1 MIGLPASGK
10 TTWAEKL
17 KASQPEKMYNILGT
31 NLIIDKMKVSIAG
44 IEVSCWKKNPE
55 GREYIC
61 MNTIQI
67 SSIKCDRHQMI
78 GEWMKSLWINGYSQ
92 EKN

>member
-31 NLIIDKMKVSIAG
+31 NLIIDKMKVC
-44 IEVSCWKKNPE
+44 V
-55 GREYIC
+55 
-61 MNTIQI
+61 QV
-67 SSIKCDRHQMI
+67 QMFVKYFVLNFLERQSKSKI
-78 GEWMKSLWINGYSQ
+78 GVYR
-92 EKN
+92 

>member
-31 NLIIDKMKVSIAG
+31 NLIIDKMKVC
-44 IEVSCWKKNPE
+44 VLV
-55 GREYIC
+55 
-61 MNTIQI
+61 
-67 SSIKCDRHQMI
+67 QMFVKYFVLNFLKRQS
-78 GEWMKSLWINGYSQ
+78 KSKIRVYR
-92 EKN
+92 

>member
-31 NLIIDKMKVSIAG
+31 NLIIDKMKVC
-44 IEVSCWKKNPE
+44 VLV
-55 GREYIC
+55 
-61 MNTIQI
+61 
-67 SSIKCDRHQMI
+67 QMFVKYFVLNFLKRQS
-78 GEWMKSLWINGYSQ
+78 KSKTGVYR
-92 EKN
+92 

>member
-31 NLIIDKMKVSIAG
+31 NLIIDKMKVC
-44 IEVSCWKKNPE
+44 VLV
-55 GREYIC
+55 
-61 MNTIQI
+61 
-67 SSIKCDRHQMI
+67 QMFV
-78 GEWMKSLWINGYSQ
+78 KYFV
-92 EKN
+92 

>member
-31 NLIIDKMKVSIAG
+31 NLIIDKMKVCVLVQMFVKYFVLNFLKRQSK
-44 IEVSCWKKNPE
+44 SLKL
-55 GREYIC
+55 EYIG
-61 MNTIQI
+61 
-67 SSIKCDRHQMI
+67 K
-78 GEWMKSLWINGYSQ
+78 ELSLNHFICCR
-92 EKN
+92 

>member
-31 NLIIDKMKVSIAG
+31 NLIIDKMKVC
-44 IEVSCWKKNPE
+44 VLV
-55 GREYIC
+55 
-61 MNTIQI
+61 
-67 SSIKCDRHQMI
+67 QMFVKYFVLNFLKRQSKSEI
-78 GEWMKSLWINGYSQ
+78 GVYR
-92 EKN
+92 

>member
-31 NLIIDKMKVSIAG
+31 NLIIDKMKVC
-44 IEVSCWKKNPE
+44 VLV
-55 GREYIC
+55 
-61 MNTIQI
+61 
-67 SSIKCDRHQMI
+67 QMFVKYFVLNFLKRQYKSKI
-78 GEWMKSLWINGYSQ
+78 GVYR
-92 EKN
+92 

>member
-31 NLIIDKMKVSIAG
+31 NLIIDKMKVCVLVQMFVKYFVLNFLKRQSKSK
-44 IEVSCWKKNPE
+44 IEVY
-55 GREYIC
+55 R
-61 MNTIQI
+61 
-67 SSIKCDRHQMI
+67 
-78 GEWMKSLWINGYSQ
+78 
-92 EKN
+92 

>member
-31 NLIIDKMKVSIAG
+31 NLIIDKMKVC
-44 IEVSCWKKNPE
+44 VLV
-55 GREYIC
+55 
-61 MNTIQI
+61 
-67 SSIKCDRHQMI
+67 QMFVKYFVLNFFKRQS
-78 GEWMKSLWINGYSQ
+78 KSKIRVYR
-92 EKN
+92 

>member
-31 NLIIDKMKVSIAG
+31 NLIIDKMKVC
-44 IEVSCWKKNPE
+44 VLV
-55 GREYIC
+55 
-61 MNTIQI
+61 
-67 SSIKCDRHQMI
+67 QMFVKYFVLNILKRQSKSEI
-78 GEWMKSLWINGYSQ
+78 GVYR
-92 EKN
+92 

>member
-31 NLIIDKMKVSIAG
+31 NLIIDKMKVC
-44 IEVSCWKKNPE
+44 VLV
-55 GREYIC
+55 
-61 MNTIQI
+61 QI
-67 SSIKCDRHQMI
+67 FVKYFVLNFLKRQSKSEI
-78 GEWMKSLWINGYSQ
+78 GVYR
-92 EKN
+92 

>member
-31 NLIIDKMKVSIAG
+31 NLIIDKMKVCVLVQMFVKYFVLNFLKRQSKSE
-44 IEVSCWKKNPE
+44 IEVY
-55 GREYIC
+55 R
-61 MNTIQI
+61 
-67 SSIKCDRHQMI
+67 
-78 GEWMKSLWINGYSQ
+78 
-92 EKN
+92 

>member
-1 MIGLPASGK
+1 MMIGLPASGK

-44 IEVSCWKKNPE
+44 IEVSC
-55 GREYIC
+55 
-61 MNTIQI
+61 
-67 SSIKCDRHQMI
+67 
-78 GEWMKSLWINGYSQ
+78 
-92 EKN
+92 

>member
-17 KASQPEKMYNILGT
+17 KTSQPEKMYNILGT

-67 SSIKCDRHQMI
+67 SSRQQMI
-78 GEWMKSLWINGYSQ
+78 REWMKSLWINGDWQ
-92 EKN
+92 ENNLIF